1 MILGVIAQVRD
12 EIDIL
17 RPWLQHVDA
26 LFDKAFLIDHQSI
39 DGTSE
44 MIKQAVAQRPGW
56 NYYFLDVKT
65 QLQAATA
72 TLIMHEAFASGVDYL
87 FFLDGDE
94 FIQVESR
101 AELEGLLVNR
111 PNPLIAADM
120 HWKNCIRKNLSS
132 HPFSFNEL
140 LWIPEKISNHK
151 KIILPREQYFKYGH
165 DLRISHGNH
174 SAFTYTGVKL
184 NSECV
189 GTLMH
194 LPIRSR
200 NQAIRKI
207 ILTVIAERGFGTRD
221 PKRSEHTYEMLRRI
235 AQGELDDDDIRG
247 FTIAYDN
254 ITKTGSG
261 ISEAEL
267 LDQKYTLTSF
277 EELHVAQSPLLQL
290 DSIPVETVFAS
301 QLANA
306 LNNLEEKVPDFVK
319 LKLNNGV
326 ITIDPS
332 SLQPAISSKIRKL
345 AFSIKS
351 KLIKNWLSKKSC

>member
-12 EIDIL
+12 EIDIMQ
-17 RPWLQHVDA
+17 PWLRHVDA
-26 LFDKAFLIDHQSI
+26 LFDKVFLIDHQSI
-39 DGTSE
+39 DGTSA
-44 MIKQAVAQRPGW
+44 MLKQAVAQRPGW
-56 NYYFLDVKT
+56 NYYLLDVKT

-72 TLIMHEAFASGVDYL
+72 TLIMHEAFASGVDFL

-94 FIQVESR
+94 FIQVENR

-120 HWKNCIRKNLSS
+120 HWKNCIRKDLSS
-132 HPFSFNEL
+132 HPFSFDEL
-140 LWIPEKISNHK
+140 MWIPEKNSNHK
-151 KIILPREQYFKYGH
+151 KIILPREQYIKNGH
-165 DLRISHGNH
+165 GLKISHGNH
-174 SAFTYTGVKL
+174 SAFTETGKKL
-184 NSECV
+184 NSECI
-189 GTLMH
+189 GTLLH

-200 NQAIRKI
+200 DQAIRKI

-235 AQGELDDDDIRG
+235 AQGELEDDDIRG
-247 FTIAYDN
+247 FTIAYDT

-261 ISEAEL
+261 ISEADL
-267 LDQKYTLTSF
+267 LEKKYAKASF
-277 EELHVAQSPLLQL
+277 EELHVAQSPLLEL
-290 DSIPVETVFAS
+290 DIVPKGTAFAR

-326 ITIDPS
+326 IQIDPS
-332 SLQPAISSKIRKL
+332 SLHLSISSRVRNFVLSVKRKL
-345 AFSIKS
+345 
-351 KLIKNWLSKKSC
+351 LKN